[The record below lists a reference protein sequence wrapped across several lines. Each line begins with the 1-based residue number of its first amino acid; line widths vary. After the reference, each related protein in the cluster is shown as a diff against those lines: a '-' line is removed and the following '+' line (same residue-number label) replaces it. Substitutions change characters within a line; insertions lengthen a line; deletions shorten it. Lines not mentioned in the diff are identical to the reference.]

1 MKRIG
6 LLIGLVFVLV
16 LPAIAQRTDILEK
29 DRFTRIDSLLSDVL
43 FGDDELYDLFSGKKN
58 FQFLYAGANYNSKTY
73 FAGREI
79 GTDQYNFSGQL
90 YYMHSIGFFAGVSGS
105 WYSQLDPGYRT
116 TVFSAGF
123 GKGFKKIKFLRYR
136 ASLDYFLFNVDD
148 PDFDALYNSSLN
160 AGITLKSKSLGTR
173 LDGSLLMGQEFGQ
186 QLSWDVYAYLNLIKF
201 SRYDYLRL
209 EPEVSLFWGS
219 EAAEFLLNEAYVDE
233 ITQTEV
239 STYYKD
245 VFGLLNIQLQLP
257 VSLSWK
263 SFDLEVSY
271 NYNLPQT
278 IGDGESYSNSS
289 YFRIS
294 LGYIFN
300 L

>member
-1 MKRIG
+1 MKRIALLLG
-6 LLIGLVFVLV
+6 LLVVLS
-16 LPAIAQRTDILEK
+16 LPIVAQRTDILEK
-29 DRFTRIDSLLSDVL
+29 DRFTRIDSLLNDVL
-43 FGDDELYDLFSGKKN
+43 FGDDDLYAIFKGKKH
-58 FQFLYAGANYNSKTY
+58 FQFIYAGTNYNSRTY

-79 GTDQYNFSGQL
+79 EDKQYNLSGQL
-90 YYMHSIGFFAGVSGS
+90 YYMHSLGFFTGVSGS
-105 WYSQLDPGYRT
+105 WYSQLDPAYRT
-116 TVFSAGF
+116 TVISAGF
-123 GKGFKKIKFLRYR
+123 GKGLKKLNFLRYR
-136 ASLDYFLFNVDD
+136 ASVDYFLFHID
-148 PDFDALYNSSLN
+148 DFDPLYNSSLN

-186 QLSWDVYAYLNLIKF
+186 QVSWDVYAYLNLIKF
-201 SRYDYLRL
+201 GRFDYLRL

-219 EAAEFLLNEAYVDE
+219 EAAEFLLNEAYFDE
-233 ITQTEV
+233 TTQTEI
-239 STYYKD
+239 SSYYKD

-257 VSLSWK
+257 LSLSWK

-278 IGDGESYSNSS
+278 IGDGESYAESS

>member
-1 MKRIG
+1 MLSG
-6 LLIGLVFVLV
+6 AAV
-16 LPAIAQRTDILEK
+16 AQQPDILENEK
-29 DRFTRIDSLLSDVL
+29 ISRIDSLLNDVL
-43 FGDDELYDLFSGKKN
+43 FGDDDLYSLFNQKQN
-58 FQFLYAGANYNSKTY
+58 FQFIYAGTNFNSKTY

-79 GTDQYNFSGQL
+79 GSDQYNISGQL
-90 YYMHSIGFFAGVSGS
+90 YYMHSKGFFAGVSGS

-116 TVFSAGF
+116 TTLTAGF
-123 GKGFKKIKFLRYR
+123 GRGLKKASFFRYR
-136 ASLDYFLFNVDD
+136 ASFSYFMFNVDD
-148 PDFDALYNSSLN
+148 PDFDPLYSSSLN
-160 AGITLKSKSLGTR
+160 AGITLKSKTVGTR
-173 LDGSLLMGQEFGQ
+173 LDGTLLMGQEVGQ

-201 SRYDYLRL
+201 GRFDYLRL

-219 EAAEFLLNEAYVDE
+219 EAAEFLLNEAYFDE
-233 ITQTEV
+233 ITQTEI

-257 VSLSWK
+257 LSLSWK

-278 IGDGESYSNSS
+278 VSDSYGYPNSS